1 MLDKR
6 QRNNHRKKV
15 FMVPYVPQFNA
26 ADLSA
31 MGIDTAGGVMSATAA
46 QSGNVAS
53 LGIFGGAVM
62 PQVSNIVGQTGMMVH
77 SIGGPTAEAAAEKA
91 QEDAKAMCASCQNKK
106 AKD

>member
-1 MLDKR
+1 MAP
-6 QRNNHRKKV
+6 
-15 FMVPYVPQFNA
+15 FVPTFNA

-53 LGIFGGAVM
+53 LGILGGAIM
-62 PQVSNIVGQTGMMVH
+62 PSLTNAVGQTGMMVH
-77 SIGGPTAEAAAEKA
+77 SIGGPTAQAAAEKA
-91 QEDAKAMCASCQNKK
+91 QEDAKAMCASCQGKK